1 MSRACRQQTSL
12 RLWERNALALGWWDQ
27 WVASSALVYGPP
39 GHTLVLWVNLPEGK
53 SFSYSTFGFSGQ
65 RPRRLCERS
74 RKDSSTET
82 SGWAHFFGPWSFC
95 GNWMAKIPVMGSCAL
110 LGVRLRL
117 RVKKNLEKWGPNLGC
132 WSTPKDWLV
141 QWSSRNSQNCGFWC
155 SLYLKNSDTKPLK
168 LRKDSIW
175 DMTCRIILAQTN
187 IPNRLLSKYA
197 MSIACDQGELAPL
210 HMVPSWWLAYSVCPL
225 VAHYWEMRILTYVC
239 QNAWKSNGKRNPEGS
254 KPHFPH
260 LRIAIWGLQFL
271 PQTHLTG
278 TAAPPVQGSSYTLNP
293 STRWAVK
300 ALDPWIFSGPGE
312 SQNVLKKIIQRMLGG

>member
-27 WVASSALVYGPP
+27 WVASST

-117 RVKKNLEKWGPNLGC
+117 RVKKTEKNGVPIWDVGRPQKIG
-132 WSTPKDWLV
+132 
-141 QWSSRNSQNCGFWC
+141 WSSGPVETAKIVVFDVLC
-155 SLYLKNSDTKPLK
+155 
-168 LRKDSIW
+168 IW
-175 DMTCRIILAQTN
+175 
-187 IPNRLLSKYA
+187 K
-197 MSIACDQGELAPL
+197 
-210 HMVPSWWLAYSVCPL
+210 
-225 VAHYWEMRILTYVC
+225 ILTQSHWSYV
-239 QNAWKSNGKRNPEGS
+239 KR
-254 KPHFPH
+254 FH
-260 LRIAIWGLQFL
+260 LRYDMQNNS
-271 PQTHLTG
+271 G
-278 TAAPPVQGSSYTLNP
+278 TNKYPKQITQQICNEYRLRSGWVGPSSY
-293 STRWAVK
+293 
-300 ALDPWIFSGPGE
+300 GPIMVTG
-312 SQNVLKKIIQRMLGG
+312 L